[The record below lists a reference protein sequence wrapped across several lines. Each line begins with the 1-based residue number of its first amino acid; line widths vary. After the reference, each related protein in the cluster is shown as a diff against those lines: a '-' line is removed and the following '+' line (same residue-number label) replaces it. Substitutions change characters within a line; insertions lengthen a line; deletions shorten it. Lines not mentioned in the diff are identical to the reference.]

1 MVDPTLEKKIADA
14 ALLLLTNAGM
24 QSITMRDVAK
34 AAGTTTPTLY
44 DRYRDRE
51 ALLWALV
58 TRVNDEVYRRVEKAK
73 SVEQVGEILVR
84 YLVTFPTHAELIS
97 RSWPLVMN
105 SDRPKPVMDLAKKLM
120 MREHKCTAAE
130 AERTAIAMFAQV
142 FGMAILIRNAGEE
155 NPVSK
160 TLFQTSRKALA
171 KLAQGL

>member
-14 ALLLLTNAGM
+14 ALLLLTNAGLEAV
-24 QSITMRDVAK
+24 TMRDVAK

-44 DRYRDRE
+44 ARFRDRE

-58 TRVNDEVYRRVEKAK
+58 TRVNDEVLRRVEKAK
-73 SVEQVGEILVR
+73 SAKQIGEILVR

-105 SDRPKPVMDLAKKLM
+105 SDRPKPVLNLAKKLM
-120 MREHKCTAAE
+120 MREHQFTSAE

-155 NPVSK
+155 NPISK
-160 TLFQTSRKALA
+160 TLLQTSRKALA

>member
-14 ALLLLTNAGM
+14 ALLLLTNAGLEAV
-24 QSITMRDVAK
+24 TMRDVAK

-44 DRYRDRE
+44 ARYRDRE

-58 TRVNDEVYRRVEKAK
+58 TRVNDEVFRRVENAK
-73 SVEQVGEILVR
+73 SAEQIGEILVH

-97 RSWPLVMN
+97 RSWPQVMN
-105 SDRPKPVMDLAKKLM
+105 SDRPKPVMNLAKKLM
-120 MREHKCTAAE
+120 MREHKFTSAE

-142 FGMAILIRNAGEE
+142 FGMAILIRNAGPD

-160 TLFQTSRKALA
+160 TLLHTSRKALT

>member
-14 ALLLLTNAGM
+14 ALLLLTEGGLQA
-24 QSITMRDVAK
+24 ITMRDVAR

-44 DRYRDRE
+44 ARFRDRE

-58 TRVNDEVYRRVEKAK
+58 TRVNDEVFRRVEKAK
-73 SVEQVGEILVR
+73 SAEQIGETLVR

-105 SDRPKPVMDLAKKLM
+105 SARPKPVMDFAKKLM
-120 MREHKCTAAE
+120 MQQHQFTSVQ

-142 FGMAILIRNAGEE
+142 FGMAILIRNAGEK